1 MRRMESTLPPG
12 ERVVYEGH
20 LSMWAMGPWLTLG
33 IVLMVSG
40 VLVGCLGD
48 AALSALLL
56 FGGGLLMFG
65 IVIALLL
72 TTQLALTRRR
82 LIATFGIFRPRSV
95 TFDLGDVRRVHVRQ
109 GPVGGLFD
117 YGTLVIGRGG
127 APALRF
133 VGIERP
139 FTFRE
144 RLARLRD
151 AWVLQM
157 KVAA

>member
-1 MRRMESTLPPG
+1 MRRVESTLPPG

-33 IVLMVSG
+33 IVMMVWG

-48 AALSALLL
+48 AAFSAVFL
-56 FGGGLLMFG
+56 FVGGLLMFG
-65 IVIALLL
+65 VVIALLL

-95 TFDLGDVRRVHVRQ
+95 MFDLGEVRRVHVRQ
-109 GPVGGLFD
+109 GPMGGIFD
-117 YGTLVIGRGG
+117 YGTLVIGRGS
-127 APALRF
+127 APALRIA
-133 VGIERP
+133 GIEKP

-151 AWVLQM
+151 ALALQM
-157 KVAA
+157 KMAA

>member
-1 MRRMESTLPPG
+1 MRRVESTLPPG

-33 IVLMVSG
+33 IVMMIWG

-48 AALSALLL
+48 AAFSAVCL

-65 IVIALLL
+65 GVIALLL

-82 LIATFGIFRPRSV
+82 LIATFGIFRPRRV
-95 TFDLGDVRRVHVRQ
+95 MFDLGEVRRVHVRQ
-109 GPVGGLFD
+109 GPMGGVFD
-117 YGTLVIGRGG
+117 YGTLVIGRGS
-127 APALRF
+127 APALRIA
-133 VGIERP
+133 GIEKP

-144 RLARLRD
+144 RLVRLKD
-151 AWVLQM
+151 AVLVQVKM
-157 KVAA
+157 AA